1 MSEKVKVVEE
11 KEVKTVKE
19 IEIKIDTSKMNVFS
33 KLQSVRAVLSKTNLK
48 RSGLNKFSGFSYFE
62 LGDFIGQINE
72 LCLKY
77 GLFTYADITPE
88 FGRITAVNIDNPEE
102 TFTLTMPLAEVE
114 VKSMPLIQARG
125 ALLTYARRYLYMLL
139 FEIAESDT
147 LDAIVDKDDKS
158 TKAKKSAKPVEND
171 KKTQMKQLCTSLS
184 AGGHKEAVSDILTT
198 HAKVK
203 NPNSIT
209 DEVIMDKIIKDL
221 EALK

>member
-1 MSEKVKVVEE
+1 MSEKIKIAEE
-11 KEVKTVKE
+11 KEVK
-19 IEIKIDTSKMNVFS
+19 IDTTKMNVFCR
-33 KLQSVRAVLSKTNLK
+33 LQNVRAELSKTNLK

-88 FGRITAVNIDNPEE
+88 FGRITAVNTDNPEE

-147 LDAIVDKDDKS
+147 LDAIVDKEDKPS
-158 TKAKKSAKPVEND
+158 KNKKETKPAEND
-171 KKTQMKQLCTSLS
+171 KKTKMKALCTTLS
-184 AGGHKEAVSDILTT
+184 ANGHKKEVMDTLLKLAN
-198 HAKVK
+198 VK
-203 NPNSIT
+203 NPNSIS

>member
-1 MSEKVKVVEE
+1 MSEE
-11 KEVKTVKE
+11 KK
-19 IEIKIDTSKMNVFS
+19 EIKIDTTKMNIFN
-33 KLQSVRAVLSKTNLK
+33 KLQSVRVELSKMNLK
-48 RSGLNKFSGFSYFE
+48 RSALNKFSGFSYFE
-62 LGDFIGQINE
+62 LGDFISQVND

-77 GLFTYADITPE
+77 GLFTYEDITIE

-102 TFTLTMPLAEVE
+102 IFTLTIPLAEVE
-114 VKSMPLIQARG
+114 VKSMPIIQARG

-147 LDAIVDKDDKS
+147 LDAIIGDNDKKPAK
-158 TKAKKSAKPVEND
+158 TKKNAEPVEND

-184 AGGHKEAVSDILTT
+184 ANGRNKEVVDILTNR
-198 HAKVK
+198 AKVK

-209 DEVIMDKIIKDL
+209 DEKIIDEIIKDL